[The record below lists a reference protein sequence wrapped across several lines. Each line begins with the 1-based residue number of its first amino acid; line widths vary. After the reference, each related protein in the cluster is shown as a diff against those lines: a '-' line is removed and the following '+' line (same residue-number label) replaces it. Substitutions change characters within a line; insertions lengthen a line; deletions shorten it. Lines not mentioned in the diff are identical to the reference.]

1 MAPPAGGNAV
11 DVLSVDHSISY
22 AYGRAIE
29 LYRHLTLWAGPMAG
43 PMASWKSSGN
53 HCAFFVSR
61 RMKDLAGC
69 ITKVPLTLYIIVLY
83 ICTVYKICEV

>member
-1 MAPPAGGNAV
+1 MPMAG
-11 DVLSVDHSISY
+11 
-22 AYGRAIE
+22 
-29 LYRHLTLWAGPMAG
+29 LWAG

-53 HCAFFVSR
+53 HCACFVSR

-69 ITKVPLTLYIIVLY
+69 ITKVPLTVYNFFLY

>member
-1 MAPPAGGNAV
+1 MPM
-11 DVLSVDHSISY
+11 
-22 AYGRAIE
+22 
-29 LYRHLTLWAGPMAG
+29 AGPMAG

-61 RMKDLAGC
+61 RMKDWAGC
-69 ITKVPLTLYIIVLY
+69 ITKVPLTVYIIFLY

>member
-1 MAPPAGGNAV
+1 MPM
-11 DVLSVDHSISY
+11 
-22 AYGRAIE
+22 
-29 LYRHLTLWAGPMAG
+29 AGPMAG

-69 ITKVPLTLYIIVLY
+69 ITKVPLTLYIIFLY
-83 ICTVYKICEV
+83 I